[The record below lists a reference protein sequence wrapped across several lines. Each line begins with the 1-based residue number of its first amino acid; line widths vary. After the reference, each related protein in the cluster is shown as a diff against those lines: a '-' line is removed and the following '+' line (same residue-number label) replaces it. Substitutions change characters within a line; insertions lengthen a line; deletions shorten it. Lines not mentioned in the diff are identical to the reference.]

1 MEFTVKDFFSVY
13 RYRKYEV
20 MLELGDGQSV
30 LVGEEDT
37 KLVEAFGDIVVGEIY
52 VDDGGKV
59 HVCPKVETTIVK
71 REATA

>member
-1 MEFTVKDFFSVY
+1 MDFTVKDFFAVY
-13 RYRKYEV
+13 RFRKYEV
-20 MLELGDGQSV
+20 MLELGDSQSV

-52 VDDGGKV
+52 VDDGGMV
-59 HVCPKVETTIVK
+59 HVCPKTITTIVK

>member
-13 RYRKYEV
+13 LFRKYEV
-20 MLELGDGQSV
+20 MLELGDSQSV

-52 VDDGGKV
+52 VADGGKV
-59 HVCPKVETTIVK
+59 HVCPKTITTIVK
-71 REATA
+71 RETTA